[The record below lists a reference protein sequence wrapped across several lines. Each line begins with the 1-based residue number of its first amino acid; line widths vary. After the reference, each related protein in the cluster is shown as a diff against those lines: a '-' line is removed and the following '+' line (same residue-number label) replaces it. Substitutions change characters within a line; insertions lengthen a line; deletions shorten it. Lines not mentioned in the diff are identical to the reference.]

1 MQPYNRHNTTPKC
14 KHVRKCKAHQPSALV
29 IVFDKA
35 RAKMPISKPAKSG
48 IHYELSLLCTIK

>member
-14 KHVRKCKAHQPSALV
+14 KHIRKCKTHQPSALV

-35 RAKMPISKPAKSG
+35 RAKMPISKPCKQG
-48 IHYELSLLCTIK
+48 IHHEFSIFSM

>member
-1 MQPYNRHNTTPKC
+1 MQPYNRHNTTSKC

-35 RAKMPISKPAKSG
+35 RTKIPISKPAKQGLHHEFS
-48 IHYELSLLCTIK
+48 IFS